1 MPTPMATIDTASVKA
16 RISDTLQIPL
26 TKLADERLLT
36 DVVTESFAM
45 VEVVIDLQEEFG
57 VRLDQAEL
65 KKLKTVA
72 DLTGLVAAKAKA
84 AA

>member
-1 MPTPMATIDTASVKA
+1 MPTIDSATIKN
-16 RISDTLQIPL
+16 RISDTLQLPL
-26 TKLADERLLT
+26 AKLADDRLLT

-72 DLTGLVAAKAKA
+72 DLTTLVAAKAA
-84 AA
+84 A

>member
-1 MPTPMATIDTASVKA
+1 MPTIDPATVKA
-16 RISDTLQIPL
+16 RISDTLQLPL
-26 TKLADERLLT
+26 AKLADERLLT

-72 DLTGLVAAKAKA
+72 DLTGLVAAKAKLA
-84 AA
+84 A

>member
-1 MPTPMATIDTASVKA
+1 MPTIDPATVKA
-16 RISDTLQIPL
+16 RISDTLQLPL
-26 TKLADERLLT
+26 AKLADERRLA

-65 KKLKTVA
+65 KKLETVA
-72 DLTGLVAAKAKA
+72 DLTALVAAKARA

>member
-1 MPTPMATIDTASVKA
+1 MPTIDPAAVKA
-16 RISDTLQIPL
+16 RISDTLQLPL
-26 TKLADERLLT
+26 AKLADDRLLT

>member
-1 MPTPMATIDTASVKA
+1 MPIIDSASVKA

-26 TKLADERLLT
+26 TKLADERLLA

-57 VRLDQAEL
+57 VRRAQAEL

>member
-1 MPTPMATIDTASVKA
+1 MPIIDPTTVKN
-16 RISDTLQIPL
+16 RISDTLQLPL
-26 TKLADERLLT
+26 AKLADDRLLT

-72 DLTGLVAAKAKA
+72 DLTALVSAKAKA

>member
-1 MPTPMATIDTASVKA
+1 
-16 RISDTLQIPL
+16 
-26 TKLADERLLT
+26 
-36 DVVTESFAM
+36 M

-65 KKLKTVA
+65 KRLRAVS
-72 DLTGLVAAKAKA
+72 DLTALVVAKA